1 LVNNT
6 NAAAEVITGE
16 LGLAAFDG
24 ESVTLGSLEQNNGLV
39 VGGAVA
45 LTTLTK
51 NAGRLL
57 MRQLTAAGVVTI
69 RG

>member
-1 LVNNT
+1 
-6 NAAAEVITGE
+6 
-16 LGLAAFDG
+16 
-24 ESVTLGSLEQNNGLV
+24 V

-51 NAGRLL
+51 NAGRII
-57 MRQLTAAGVVTI
+57 MRQLTASGVVTI